1 MAWQPSSRRVRLRAM
16 TTPRDPGRSLRD
28 GSSPRRGDPDG
39 SPPGQEGPGITDER
53 WTPEDRYVIE
63 RQPRFERREPPEGWE
78 PERRRRGRPVWASAA
93 LAALLG
99 AVLVGLVVAAVVLPR
114 LAGGPAASE
123 APTSAPSPS
132 LVAAS
137 ASASRS
143 PSPSPTATP
152 SVTPLPSVLEV
163 RVRSGDS
170 LNVIAD
176 RYGTDARSLAF
187 WNRDRYP
194 TLDPQSPDYEP
205 DQIQVG
211 WTLVVY
217 PGETF
222 PEPSGTTAPSGTTGP
237 SGSAGA
243 SAPAPS
249 ASTAP

>member
-1 MAWQPSSRRVRLRAM
+1 M
-16 TTPRDPGRSLRD
+16 TTPRDPGRSVRG
-28 GSSPRRGDPDG
+28 GSAPRGAGGAAPVHGQGDAG
-39 SPPGQEGPGITDER
+39 FGDER
-53 WTPEDRYVIE
+53 WTPEDRYVVE
-63 RQPRFERREPPEGWE
+63 RQPRYAGDGPPEGWE
-78 PERRRRGRPVWASAA
+78 PDASRRGRPMWASAA

-99 AVLVGLVVAAVVLPR
+99 AILVGLVVAAVVLPG
-114 LAGGPAASE
+114 LIGPSASE
-123 APTSAPSPS
+123 APTASASPS

-137 ASASRS
+137 ASAAPT
-143 PSPSPTATP
+143 PSPSPTASP
-152 SVTPLPSVLEV
+152 SATPLPSVLEV
-163 RVRSGDS
+163 RVRSGDN

-176 RYGTDARSLAF
+176 RYGTDPRSIAF

-237 SGSAGA
+237 SGSPGGA
-243 SAPAPS
+243 SPAPS
-249 ASTAP
+249 ASAAP